1 MTDQPAPGL
10 TPGTRARVV
19 VHQPERGAR
28 LALDET
34 YEGTVDGVETNP
46 DTGEALTVTFDDG
59 SKVSLTALPVTV
71 EAVEQ

>member
-1 MTDQPAPGL
+1 MTTTPDL
-10 TPGTRARVV
+10 TPGAPARVT
-19 VHQPERGAR
+19 VHQPANGAR

-34 YEGTVDGVETNP
+34 YEGAVRDVETNP

-71 EAVEQ
+71 EAVDQ